1 MPVIRSAVR
10 NALSDAISKTIASPW
25 RYFSTFD
32 PVLNSYCELDTAFT
46 PSGDFEVGATF
57 STVSTSN
64 ISIFSGVLQ
73 NNDGIGTRINPDGS
87 VFVFVFVGV
96 TLQTTITSSTGFNDG
111 KLHAIKLTYTGT
123 TAELFVDGVSQGTA
137 TWALNGSQKIKNIG
151 WRPVSLQY
159 FDGTIADVKLTDL
172 ATPAN
177 SRIFPLALGP
187 GSSVENSTI
196 NSGSVTYTNITDA
209 DRDLFTFDEA
219 NQRWVGDEELLTN
232 GNFATDTNWTK
243 GTGWSIVGGQAV
255 CASPGGDS
263 LFYQSMVRPSRYLVE
278 VNIAELIGDGLAF
291 YDGATYSPNIA
302 SVGVSAFA
310 VTNANTGYNFFT
322 TKASVGDTSIKVNSM
337 SVKRL
342 LNLP

>member
-10 NALSDAISKTIASPW
+10 NAASDAISQTIASPW
-25 RYFSTFD
+25 RYFPTFD
-32 PVLNSYCELDTAFT
+32 PVLNGYGVLDTAFT
-46 PSGDFEVGATF
+46 PAGDFEVEA
-57 STVSTSN
+57 SVSTTSVGN
-64 ISIFSGVLQ
+64 QLSIFRGTSNDFITVDISSTNTVRFWARVGGVTQ
-73 NNDGIGTRINPDGS
+73 TIISSAAINDGN
-87 VFVFVFVGV
+87 
-96 TLQTTITSSTGFNDG
+96 
-111 KLHAIKLTYTGT
+111 LHNVKATYTGT
-123 TAELFVDGVSQGTA
+123 TAELFVDGVSGGTA
-137 TWALNGSQKIKNIG
+137 TWALTGAQDISMIGRTQGGSN
-151 WRPVSLQY
+151 Y
-159 FDGTIADVKLTDL
+159 FDGIIANAKLTDL
-172 ATPAN
+172 STTSN

-196 NSGSVTYTNITDA
+196 NSGSVTYTNIPDA

-219 NQRWVGDEELLTN
+219 DQRWVGDEELLTN

-243 GTGWSIVGGQAV
+243 GTGWSIAGGQAV

-302 SVGVSAFA
+302 SVGVSTFA
-310 VTNANTGYNFFT
+310 VTNAASGYNFFT
-322 TKASVGDTSIKVNSM
+322 TKASAGDTSIKVNSM

-342 LNLP
+342 LELA